1 MHYVGRYINMD
12 RSTERRRVLEE
23 RFAALG
29 CSDRYT
35 RFAAVDGHNVD
46 RGNSPLNP
54 GEYGCFMSHYGCIQE
69 SMGEDTHL
77 HIVEDDVVFG
87 PNTIPLVDQAVE
99 DSFRLTEMTFT
110 DVFISGNLAT
120 MISMMNYYSLSGI
133 FEPSPER
140 PARWPKFINFFALKS
155 ASFAGSAS
163 YFLRSDARARMLSL
177 MEAEIAQGPAVPVDT
192 FFQRIIQ
199 RGEFSACCTLP
210 FLTSVDLD
218 AIVSTTIDGRSQHD
232 RSALAFFL
240 LRNYFFIDKDEAT
253 LARLGAE
260 LKGYVRDPNFIDPL
274 LDAFRFIFSE
284 DFVAF

>member
-1 MHYVGRYINMD
+1 MPYVGRYINMD

-29 CSDRYT
+29 CADRYT
-35 RFAAVDGHNVD
+35 RFAAVEGAKVD
-46 RGNSPLNP
+46 RGHSPLSP
-54 GEYGCFMSHYGCIQE
+54 GEYGCFMSHYHCIQE
-69 SMGEDTHL
+69 SMGHDTHL

-87 PNTIPLVDQAVE
+87 PNTIPLLDQTVE
-99 DSFRLTEMTFT
+99 DSFRNAEMTFT
-110 DVFISGNLAT
+110 DVFIGGNLAT
-120 MISMMNYYSLSGI
+120 MVSMMNYYKLSGV
-133 FEPSPER
+133 FEPNPEA
-140 PARWPKFINFFALKS
+140 PPRWPKFVNFFGLKD

-163 YFLRSDARARMLSL
+163 YFLRSDARARMLSI
-177 MEAEIAQGPAVPVDT
+177 MEAEIAQGPAVPVDIL
-192 FFQRIIQ
+192 FQRIIQ

-232 RSALAFFL
+232 RSALAFYL
-240 LRNYFFIDKDEAT
+240 LRSYFFIDKDEDA

-260 LKGYVRDPNFIDPL
+260 LKSYMRDPNFIDPL

-284 DFVAF
+284 DFVSF